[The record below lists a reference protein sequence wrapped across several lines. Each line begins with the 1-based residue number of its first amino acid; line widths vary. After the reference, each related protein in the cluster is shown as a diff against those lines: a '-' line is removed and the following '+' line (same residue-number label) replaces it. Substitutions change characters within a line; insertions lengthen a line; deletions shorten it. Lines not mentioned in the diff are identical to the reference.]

1 MQSSTIFNIVE
12 FDLNKIAR
20 KATNMRSPIQP
31 EERLAVTLR
40 YLATGKFHHLHAH
53 EWLTIAKDFN
63 EKWNFPN
70 CLGAVDGKHVVIQ
83 APNNSG
89 SYFYNYKNTHSVVLM
104 AAVDASY
111 RFIYVDALECN
122 DLNIPE
128 PTPLPSRN
136 KPTPYV
142 FVADEAF
149 PLKEN
154 IMRPYPQRGGLDDS
168 RRIFNYRLSR
178 ARRIVENAFGILCNR
193 FRVMRAPILLSPE
206 KVTHVVMACCA
217 LHNYLR
223 PESFLGLQETEN
235 IEINNLMPP
244 MARGGYHSSSKARD
258 IREGYKEYF
267 TNIGQVPW
275 QHKVLS

>member
-1 MQSSTIFNIVE
+1 MNSKKKRAIRCLVAALAFKKASTKKQKNFWTKPWLGRRNPLGVCRTLLQE
-12 FDLNKIAR
+12 LKNEDSDSFRNFLRCSPQQFLTLLNLITDKIAR

-111 RFIYVDALECN
+111 RFIYVDVGTNGRTSDGGTFQNCSLNQALECN

-142 FVADEAF
+142 F
-149 PLKEN
+149 
-154 IMRPYPQRGGLDDS
+154 
-168 RRIFNYRLSR
+168 
-178 ARRIVENAFGILCNR
+178 
-193 FRVMRAPILLSPE
+193 
-206 KVTHVVMACCA
+206 CC
-217 LHNYLR
+217 
-223 PESFLGLQETEN
+223 
-235 IEINNLMPP
+235 
-244 MARGGYHSSSKARD
+244 
-258 IREGYKEYF
+258 
-267 TNIGQVPW
+267 
-275 QHKVLS
+275 

>member
-1 MQSSTIFNIVE
+1 MVSKTILSALGIGDLIALGGVPVNKVPSS
-12 FDLNKIAR
+12 
-20 KATNMRSPIQP
+20 S
-31 EERLAVTLR
+31 
-40 YLATGKFHHLHAH
+40 H

-111 RFIYVDALECN
+111 RFIYVDVGTNGRTSDGGTFQNCSLNQALECN

-258 IREGYKEYF
+258 IREEYKEYF